1 MQAIAIARLARASV
15 TLAVCLSG
23 CAHDREPPR
32 GPPVRAN
39 AVGRVAASRYLTPT
53 GQVLTP
59 AGRQVE
65 LPGMRPQALA
75 LSPDGQVLAVA
86 GKAAALVLLDAT
98 DGRTLQ
104 TVPFSV
110 IRGAVT
116 NKAEMSL
123 TGLAFSPDG
132 RRIYLSN
139 AGGDVWAFPLDEH
152 HQAGE
157 PAVLPLPPAK
167 AKEHE
172 IPAGLAVSE
181 DGQRLYVAGNLG
193 NRLYELETGTGRLLR
208 SWATGVAPY
217 DVVLAGAKAYI
228 SNLGGRRPVEGDL
241 TAPAGKGTTVRVDP
255 VRHIA
260 NEGSVTV
267 VDLAAGSVKSEIL
280 AGLHASALAVA
291 PGGQYVAAA
300 NTGSDT
306 LSVIDTRSDRVVETI
321 WARQTPADLFGA
333 QPNALAFDPSGRRLY
348 VCNGTQNAVA
358 VIRFDPKARASGVAG
373 LVPVGWFPGAIRFD
387 PSRKRLLV
395 ANIKGIGANRV
406 FKPGDKVKFN
416 SHDSFGTVSLVPVPS
431 ARRLR
436 AMTATALENIR
447 YPRLAAAMLPPR
459 AGQPAR
465 PVPER
470 AGEPSVFKHAIYVI
484 KENRSYDQVLGDMAE
499 GNGDAG
505 LCVFGE
511 QFTPNQHKLAREFVL
526 LDNAYCAGLCSAD
539 GHQWTDSALA
549 NEYVERQ
556 LSSGSPRSYAGGKG
570 PDAVDALAWA
580 SSGFIWDHALAHG
593 RSFRN
598 YGEWMLS
605 EAGWKD
611 PRRADKITWRDF
623 WQDFQTGAGAT
634 QLRSRPGLG
643 GLRPCSSTN
652 TVGWDLKVPDVARA
666 AEFIRDLR
674 QFETNGGFPDLV
686 LLFLPNDHTGGTR
699 REYPAP
705 GAQIAD
711 NDLALGHLVEAL
723 SQSRFWPDT
732 CIFAI
737 EDDPQAGWDHVSGYR
752 TTCYVASPY
761 TKRHQTI
768 STPCNQIDL
777 VRTIELILGLP
788 PMNALDAAA
797 SPMSDCFTPTPDF
810 TPFVAAANR
819 VPLDRIN
826 PEPKKIADPQLRR
839 DAIASN
845 RLPLDQPDRCPEDAL
860 NRILWRAMNGPQTPY
875 PEWAVKPARAED

>member
-1 MQAIAIARLARASV
+1 MQMIAVVRAGCASV
-15 TLAVCLSG
+15 VLVFCFSG
-23 CAHDREPPR
+23 CAQDRAPLR
-32 GPPVRAN
+32 GPPARAN
-39 AVGRVAASRYLTPT
+39 VVGRLDATRYLTPT

-59 AGRQVE
+59 AGKQVE

-75 LSPDGQVLAVA
+75 LSPDGHLLAVA
-86 GKAAALVLLDAT
+86 GKAASLVLLDPT

-104 TVPFSV
+104 AMPLSV
-110 IRGAVT
+110 IQAGVT

-139 AGGDVWAFPLDEH
+139 AGGNVWAFPVDQYHE
-152 HQAGE
+152 AAK
-157 PAVLPLPPAK
+157 PAILALPLAK
-167 AKEHE
+167 GKEHE
-172 IPAGLAVSE
+172 IPVGLAVSE
-181 DGQRLYVAGNLG
+181 DGQRLYVVGNLG

-208 SWATGVAPY
+208 SWGTGVAPF
-217 DVVLAGAKAYI
+217 DVVLAGSKAYV
-228 SNLGGRRPVEGDL
+228 SNLGGRRPSEGAL

-255 VRHIA
+255 VRSIP

-280 AGLHASALAVA
+280 TGLHASALAAA
-291 PGGQYVAAA
+291 PGGDYVVAA
-300 NTGSDT
+300 NTGGDT
-306 LSVIDTRSDRVVETI
+306 LSVIDIRSDLVVETI
-321 WARQTPADLFGA
+321 WARQTPSDLFGA
-333 QPNALAFDPSGRRLY
+333 QPNALAFDPDGRRLY

-358 VIRFDPKARASGVAG
+358 VIRFEPKARTSGVAG
-373 LVPVGWFPGAIRFD
+373 LIPVGWFPGAIRFD
-387 PSRKRLLV
+387 ASRKRLLV
-395 ANIKGIGANRV
+395 ANIKGIGANKI
-406 FKPGDKVKFN
+406 FKPGDKVKLN
-416 SHDSFGTVSLVPVPS
+416 SHDSFGTVSVVPVPS
-431 ARRLR
+431 AKDLQS
-436 AMTATALENIR
+436 MTATALQNIR

-459 AGQPAR
+459 ADQPAR

-470 AGEPSVFKHAIYVI
+470 AGEPSVFKHVIYVI

-499 GNGDAG
+499 GNGDAA

-556 LSSGSPRSYAGGKG
+556 LTSDSPRSYTGGKG
-570 PDAVDALAWA
+570 KDAVDALAWA
-580 SSGFIWDHALAHG
+580 SSGFIWDHTLAHG

-605 EAGWKD
+605 EAGWSD
-611 PRRADKITWRDF
+611 PKRKDKIAWRDF
-623 WQDFQTGAGAT
+623 WQDFQSGAGAT
-634 QLRSRPGLG
+634 RLNSRAGIGALRQ
-643 GLRPCSSTN
+643 CSSTN
-652 TVGWDLKVPDVARA
+652 TVGWDLKVPDVMRA
-666 AEFIRDLR
+666 ARFISDLK
-674 QFETNGGFPDLV
+674 QFETNGGFPDLI

-699 REYPAP
+699 GEYPTP

-711 NDLALGHLVEAL
+711 NDLALGRLVEAL
-723 SQSRFWPDT
+723 SRSRFWPET
-732 CIFAI
+732 CLFAI
-737 EDDPQAGWDHVSGYR
+737 EDDPQAGWDHLSGYR

-761 TKRHQTI
+761 TKRRQTV

-788 PMNALDAAA
+788 PMNQMDAAA
-797 SPMSDCFTPTPDF
+797 SPMTDCFTSTPDF
-810 TPFVAAANR
+810 APFLSVTNR
-819 VPLDRIN
+819 VPLDRLN
-826 PEPKKIADPQLRR
+826 PLPKKIADRQLRR
-839 DAIASN
+839 DAVASN

-860 NRILWRAMNGPQTPY
+860 NRILWRAMKGPHAPY
-875 PEWAVKPARAED
+875 PQWAVTPDD